1 MSKDNDKSSL
11 LREGLLIP
19 GGMILEIDVTEKV
32 KKYLKYG
39 PAAIIILAIL
49 CAGGIYAYQHSR
61 SGVTVYDARIAS
73 TVVHTKARADG
84 SITELLVNDGDHVEA
99 GDVIA
104 HIDVKVTEDQI
115 AQLQQNVDLAQKN
128 LEQIKQGRRS
138 VMPGAAPS
146 APSTRTVTVENGA
159 SSARAQARLARMN
172 ELYSMGAISRKELDA
187 AAADAAAASTPTTQ
201 TITVPAPSAAPQI
214 VSQAPDPEMLKQAE
228 AAVKQAQAALENA
241 KADAQA
247 TEIVAPVSGTVYYA
261 DGIEEGTDIKAG
273 QTIVDIGDASNA
285 WVEARVSQNQKE
297 KLRLGQ
303 FVTYTVEGKSYQ
315 GTVTDIIDPNEAAAD
330 DDASASSSSP
340 DASEDSS
347 TEAQQTAEE
356 PSSEK
361 ASTATEGT
369 EEDAGNA
376 DSGDDRLLV
385 KISLPKELANQVRP
399 GTETIVKF
407 NFNH

>member
-1 MSKDNDKSSL
+1 M
-11 LREGLLIP
+11 
-19 GGMILEIDVTEKV
+19 EIDVTEKV

-84 SITELLVNDGDHVEA
+84 SITEMLVNDGDHVEA

-104 HIDVKVTEDQI
+104 HIDVKITEDQI

-128 LEQIKQGRRS
+128 LEQIKQGSRS
-138 VMPGAAPS
+138 AMPGAAPS

-201 TITVPAPSAAPQI
+201 TITVPAPSAAPRI

-285 WVEARVSQNQKE
+285 WVEARVSQNQKD

-315 GTVTDIIDPNEAAAD
+315 GTVTDIVDPNETSEED
-330 DDASASSSSP
+330 DDAASPSDDSGDMP
-340 DASEDSS
+340 ADAENAGESS
-347 TEAQQTAEE
+347 TEKT
-356 PSSEK
+356 
-361 ASTATEGT
+361 STATEGT
-369 EEDAGNA
+369 EEEAGGD

-385 KISLPKELANQVRP
+385 KISLPKELADQVRP